1 MFVKALADCPEFL
14 AGDHTVLREI
24 LHPAKE
30 ALALGH
36 SLAHARL
43 GPGLASTPHRLA
55 SSEVYVLVAGRG
67 RMTIDGEER
76 DVMAGDT
83 IYIPPHATQHIRNLG
98 EEALVFFCLVEP
110 AWRPEDEE
118 VL

>member
-1 MFVKALADCPEFL
+1 MLVKALSDCPEFV

-24 LHPAKE
+24 LHPDKE
-30 ALALGH
+30 DLALRY

-55 SSEVYVLVAGRG
+55 TSEVYVLVAGRG

-76 DVMAGDT
+76 DVSAGDT
-83 IYIPPHATQHIRNLG
+83 VYIPPHATQHIRNSG
-98 EEALVFFCLVEP
+98 TEDLVFFCLVDP
-110 AWRPEDEE
+110 AWRKEDEE